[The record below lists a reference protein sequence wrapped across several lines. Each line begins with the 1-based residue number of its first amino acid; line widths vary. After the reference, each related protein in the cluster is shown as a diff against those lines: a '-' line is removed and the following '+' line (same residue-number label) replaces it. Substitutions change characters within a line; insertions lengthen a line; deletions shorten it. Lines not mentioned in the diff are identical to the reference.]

1 MENIMKSKG
10 GLLTLL
16 SIKMMIYLN
25 DINESGDGAFGV
37 HPCSS
42 KIARDRFRSW
52 FKENSVDNE
61 IIIGSDK
68 YYNMIKT
75 STRKEEIPPVIDIYG
90 RAGTLI
96 IFSSDCY
103 HRGGILN
110 KKKTRKIIRGH
121 TFPGKMLCSGDI
133 IKMGSNNWLRDETWN
148 FHKSVP
154 KPSLLSKIL
163 GGL

>member
-1 MENIMKSKG
+1 
-10 GLLTLL
+10 
-16 SIKMMIYLN
+16 MMIYLN
-25 DINESGDGAFGV
+25 DINESGDGAFECIHV
-37 HPCSS
+37 VQ

-133 IKMGSNNWLRDETWN
+133 IKMGSNNWLRDET
-148 FHKSVP
+148 
-154 KPSLLSKIL
+154 
-163 GGL
+163 